1 LLSGFKDLWPKPTRG
16 FGSLVLW
23 PKTPKTKEP
32 KLGTRF
38 RALVKANLQYYSPL
52 AQISL
57 AGMLG
62 TLVKQAN
69 PTKAT
74 KASRGS
80 G

>member
-1 LLSGFKDLWPKPTRG
+1 LGFWLLAQNT
-16 FGSLVLW
+16 
-23 PKTPKTKEP
+23 KTKEP
-32 KLGTRF
+32 KLKTSF

>member
-1 LLSGFKDLWPKPTRG
+1 LAKADTRLW
-16 FGSLVLW
+16 FSGSLA
-23 PKTPKTKEP
+23 KNPKTKEP
-32 KLGTRF
+32 KLETRF
-38 RALVKANLQYYSPL
+38 RALVKANSQYYSPL

-62 TLVKQAN
+62 TLVEQAN